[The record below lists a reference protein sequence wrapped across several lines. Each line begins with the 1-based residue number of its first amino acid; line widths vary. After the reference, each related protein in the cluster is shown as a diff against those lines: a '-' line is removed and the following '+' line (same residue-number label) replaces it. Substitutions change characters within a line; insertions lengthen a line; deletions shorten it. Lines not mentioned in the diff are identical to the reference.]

1 MITISPFSEI
11 PEKLPERPKKV
22 SHTTGEVFQM
32 WLNRKEREL
41 NEGDTEGVYQRPD
54 NRDN

>member
-11 PEKLPERPKKV
+11 PKKLPERPKKI

-32 WLNRKEREL
+32 WLNRKEREY
-41 NEGDTEGVYQRPD
+41 EGDKEGVYQRPD
-54 NRDN
+54 NRNN